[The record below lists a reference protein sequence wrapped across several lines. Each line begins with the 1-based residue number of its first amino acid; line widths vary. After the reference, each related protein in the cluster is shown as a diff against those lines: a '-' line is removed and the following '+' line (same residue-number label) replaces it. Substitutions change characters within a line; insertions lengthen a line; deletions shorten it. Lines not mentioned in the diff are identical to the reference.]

1 MKKIL
6 SLLVLAI
13 VAVQL
18 SFAADVI
25 TKDINQIAASCA
37 WNFINR
43 HFTKPE
49 VAQIKIDKDLMESTK
64 YEVLLV
70 DGTEID
76 FDSKGNWEEVSAKKG
91 KTVPATVV
99 PGFAANY
106 LKTHNFV
113 SEGVTKVERD
123 RKGYEIELSTGIS
136 FKFDKKGKFLKAD
149 D

>member
-1 MKKIL
+1 MK
-6 SLLVLAI
+6 SLL
-13 VAVQL
+13 
-18 SFAADVI
+18 
-25 TKDINQIAASCA
+25 
-37 WNFINR
+37 
-43 HFTKPE
+43 
-49 VAQIKIDKDLMESTK
+49 M
-64 YEVLLV
+64 

-76 FDSKGNWEEVSAKKG
+76 FDSRGIGRKLKTKKG

-136 FKFDKKGKFLKAD
+136 SQV
-149 D
+149 